1 MTTTAASS
9 QPPTWDRPIVGRG
22 ARPVDPPESVR
33 PLARPGRVPTVEEAI
48 AAWLSARGFA
58 PSTAAA
64 THQHLESGRA
74 RGWRAQQGI
83 VTIDQLSA
91 EAGAEYLRYLRDRGA
106 APATLRKVKTLLAS
120 LAAFCAETPGYEAG
134 LRGDALTRLRL
145 PALVERIP
153 TALSETECLRLIA
166 VCADVPRD
174 RLIVETFLLSGLRVS
189 ELCALTLDALH
200 LDTRPA
206 YLDVHGSVHN
216 PHRPKTPRERRIVV
230 DYDSSGF
237 GRGYT
242 GRLRHYIESV
252 RPASFQRELF
262 LAHRRDAQ
270 GQHTPLT
277 RDGVKRLMVR
287 LAAQSGIHCNPHKLR
302 HTFAT
307 RCVDKGVPMF
317 HLQDALGHRSL
328 DMVRRYYAQNRHAQA
343 EGFYRA
349 FGSSGMGGSS

>member
-1 MTTTAASS
+1 
-9 QPPTWDRPIVGRG
+9 
-22 ARPVDPPESVR
+22 
-33 PLARPGRVPTVEEAI
+33 
-48 AAWLSARGFA
+48 
-58 PSTAAA
+58 
-64 THQHLESGRA
+64 
-74 RGWRAQQGI
+74 
-83 VTIDQLSA
+83 
-91 EAGAEYLRYLRDRGA
+91 
-106 APATLRKVKTLLAS
+106 
-120 LAAFCAETPGYEAG
+120 
-134 LRGDALTRLRL
+134 
-145 PALVERIP
+145 LVERIP

-174 RLIVETFLLSGLRVS
+174 RLIVETFLLTGLRVS
-189 ELCALTLDALH
+189 ELCALTLDSLY

-242 GRLRHYIESV
+242 GRLRHFIESV

-277 RDGVKRLMVR
+277 RDGVERLMAR
-287 LAAQSGIHCNPHKLR
+287 LGEHSGIHCNPHKLR